1 MWTIVASH
9 AGRFGGNVLYF
20 LHVVYY
26 GSEFLTSAETP
37 FVLETGKVAKLSPG
51 IWVSRYVIVSKPT
64 R

>member
-9 AGRFGGNVLYF
+9 AGRFGGNVFYF
-20 LHVVYY
+20 LHVMYY

-51 IWVSRYVIVSKPT
+51 I
-64 R
+64 